1 MTDNRPSDLIKR
13 LESGYSLPSL
23 SVIALRLVELA
34 SDDRSSA
41 KDLASLIEKDPA
53 LTVRLLRLANSPFFA
68 FGQPAST
75 LEQAIVKIGFQ
86 RLRIMA
92 LSLSLR
98 DTFPLGKTGPMDYE
112 QFWRT
117 SLYRALLAKSL
128 AQHFKACNPDEAFV
142 AGLISEIGLLV
153 LFDILIKGR
162 DEDVQID
169 LASMEDL
176 LVWERE
182 RFGLDH
188 RQVGQVALRHWGFP
202 EPIVSSLEHQGKA
215 ALVEGAPV
223 LARICEQA
231 QMCSAMLFHPSR
243 DLSTFFGEADKVL
256 GLSSEVINQTLL
268 ATFEQVEGVAEGLKL
283 ELDREKDLME
293 IMEKANLALGKIS
306 SQLSD
311 YEQDGERKSLP
322 SFDGLDGD
330 EEVVQ
335 ETLQAVAHE
344 IRNPLMAVGGLAR
357 RLTSVLE
364 PSSAGGK
371 YAQIIFEEAL
381 RLEKA
386 LAEMSGDTAPGSSS
400 T

>member
-1 MTDNRPSDLIKR
+1 MTDSSPSDLIRR

-23 SVIALRLVELA
+23 SVIALKLVELA
-34 SDDRSSA
+34 SDDRCSV
-41 KDLASLIEKDPA
+41 KDLAGLIEKDPA
-53 LTVRLLRLANSPFFA
+53 LTVRLLRLANSPIFA
-68 FGQPAST
+68 FAQPAST
-75 LEQAIVKIGFQ
+75 LEQAIVKVGFQ

-98 DTFPLGKTGPMDYE
+98 DTFPLGKTGPLDYE

-117 SLYRALLAKSL
+117 SLYRALLARSL
-128 AQHFKACNPDEAFV
+128 ADQLEACSPEEAFV
-142 AGLISEIGLLV
+142 AGLISEIGLL
-153 LFDILIKGR
+153 LFFDILLKGR

-169 LASMEDL
+169 FASIGSL

-188 RQVGQVALRHWGFP
+188 RQMGRIALRHWRFP
-202 EPIVSSLEHQGKA
+202 EPIVHSLEHQGEA
-215 ALVEGAPV
+215 ALAEGAPA

-231 QMCSAMLFHPSR
+231 QRCSAMLFHPSR
-243 DLSTFFGEADKVL
+243 DLNTFFGEADKVL

-268 ATFEQVEGVAEGLKL
+268 ATFEQVEGIAESLKL
-283 ELDREKDLME
+283 ELDREKDLMG

-311 YEQDGERKSLP
+311 YEQDAGKRSLP

-344 IRNPLMAVGGLAR
+344 IRNPLMAVGGLAK
-357 RLTSVLE
+357 RLRAVLE

-386 LAEMSGDTAPGSSS
+386 LAEMSGDTAPGPIS

>member
-1 MTDNRPSDLIKR
+1 MTETQPSDLIRR

-23 SVIALRLVELA
+23 SVIALKLIEMA
-34 SDDRSSA
+34 SDDDCSA
-41 KDLASLIEKDPA
+41 GDLASMIEKDPA
-53 LTVRLLRLANSPFFA
+53 LTVRLLRLANSPFFTT
-68 FGQPAST
+68 GQPTST

-98 DTFPLGKTGPMDYE
+98 DTFPLGKTGSMDYE

-128 AQHFKACNPDEAFV
+128 AHQLGVCNPDEAFV
-142 AGLISEIGLLV
+142 TGLISEIGLLV
-153 LFDILIKGR
+153 LFDLLIKDCG
-162 DEDVQID
+162 EDVPMD
-169 LASMEDL
+169 LSAIERL
-176 LVWERE
+176 LGWERE

-188 RQVGQVALRHWGFP
+188 RQVGRIALRHWRFP
-202 EPIVSSLEHQGKA
+202 ETILAAMEVQGKA
-215 ALVEGAPV
+215 ALAEGAPA

-231 QMCSAMLFHPSR
+231 QMCSTMLFHPKR
-243 DLSTFFGEADKVL
+243 DLSAFFGEADRVL
-256 GLSSEVINQTLL
+256 GLSPDVVNQTLL
-268 ATFEQVEGVAEGLKL
+268 ATFEQVEGVAESLKL
-283 ELDREKDLME
+283 ELDREKDLMD
-293 IMEKANLALGKIS
+293 IMEKANVALGKIS
-306 SQLSD
+306 SQLSQ
-311 YEQDGERKSLP
+311 YEQDAEKRSLP
-322 SFDGLDGD
+322 SFDGLNGD

-357 RLTSVLE
+357 RLTAVLE
-364 PSSAGGK
+364 PSTAGGK

-386 LAEMSGDTAPGSSS
+386 LTEMSTAGAQGTASS
-400 T
+400 